1 VGFVVLALLHLLF
14 IYHKQDR
21 QFYVSTWPYRWLVL
35 DALPQLLV
43 FGLIVGL
50 VVLFKADGSKKKG
63 YELVEELKNSEEGKN
78 D

>member
-1 VGFVVLALLHLLF
+1 M
-14 IYHKQDR
+14 
-21 QFYVSTWPYRWLVL
+21 STWPYRWLVL

-43 FGLIVGL
+43 FGLISGL
-50 VVLFKADGSKKKG
+50 VALFKVDGSKKKG